1 MEGGGWRAGG
11 VARVAE
17 EEVESRDDEGQERS
31 RFIHL
36 LYAHLNQL
44 KPAASAVEPPD
55 LLSTPVQVEP
65 QLLTGAER
73 IQPQSAAP
81 L

>member
-1 MEGGGWRAGG
+1 MS
-11 VARVAE
+11 E

-36 LYAHLNQL
+36 PFAHSNQL

-55 LLSTPVQVEP
+55 LRTT
-65 QLLTGAER
+65 LTSSGGA
-73 IQPQSAAP
+73 AAP
-81 L
+81 NKS

>member
-11 VARVAE
+11 VARVSE
-17 EEVESRDDEGQERS
+17 EEVESRDDEGQERP

-36 LYAHLNQL
+36 RFAHLNQL

-55 LLSTPVQVEP
+55 LTSSG
-65 QLLTGAER
+65 GA
-73 IQPQSAAP
+73 SAANEG
-81 L
+81 

>member
-11 VARVAE
+11 VARVSE
-17 EEVESRDDEGQERS
+17 EEVESGDDEGQEPS

-36 LYAHLNQL
+36 PFAHFNQP

-55 LLSTPVQVEP
+55 QQELIESDPNPRHLYSVNK
-65 QLLTGAER
+65 
-73 IQPQSAAP
+73 
-81 L
+81 